1 MNEKIFRKMQ
11 KSRSISGK
19 FNEFDVWLFIAVFF
33 ISSFVFFISAG
44 SYILFF
50 QEQQHLFVYLPD
62 FLSKFFVKPGGP
74 LELAGEFFTQFY
86 FSTLTGSIILSLILS
101 LPAVVL
107 HFVNRRLK
115 TGNLYSIVL
124 LLIPSLALFLM
135 QSHYYHTMTYNLGY
149 LLVLLY
155 FLFASSSESRKV
167 QVATLIIYP
176 LFYYITGAYAF
187 IFAGLYIIYTLFYS
201 KGIRKLYYTLLIAAL
216 TGVLLIVSESKIFLI
231 PLKQLLTYPLPS
243 VNNTTHRYLTVFLNG
258 FVILYPAVSYV
269 PGSWKTMKPALKILR
284 YAIPAFIYILAG
296 IMLITRYNPD
306 VARVINLEKLV
317 FDEKWSEAVTYYEK
331 YPSRNLIGQYFY
343 NVSLTETDQL
353 CERMFFSH
361 QDFGVK
367 SLFLPWDDEHLN
379 WGSHVFYAIGL
390 INEAH
395 RWAYEELVVYGYR
408 PHNLKMLVK
417 TNIINGNSRMAKK
430 YIGILKKTLFYKRWA
445 EDYEKFTV
453 DTTSIK
459 TDPVLGKKIEIMPH
473 DNFFIFLDSP
483 EENLPLLVESNPGN
497 RRAFE
502 YLMAWL
508 LLSKDVETA
517 VMNIPKMKE
526 LGYTKLPRHIEE
538 AVMIYYNSKRVMPD
552 MKGLAVSYAT
562 TERFSRYVATY
573 SALRQRA
580 ALTKDKMESEFGNTY
595 WFYFHFY

>member
-1 MNEKIFRKMQ
+1 MQ
-11 KSRSISGK
+11 KSRNIS
-19 FNEFDVWLFIAVFF
+19 ERLTEYDVWLFVSIFF
-33 ISSFVFFISAG
+33 ISSFIFFISAG

-50 QEQQHLFVYLPD
+50 QEQQHLFIYLPD
-62 FLSKFFVKPGGP
+62 FLSKFLVKPGGL
-74 LELAGEFFTQFY
+74 LELAGEFLTQFY
-86 FSTLTGSIILSLILS
+86 FSTLTGSFILSLILS

-115 TGNLYSIVL
+115 TGNLYSLVL
-124 LLIPSLALFLM
+124 LLIPPLALFLM

-155 FLFASSSESRKV
+155 FLFSVSSESWKV
-167 QVATLIIYP
+167 QVVTLAIYP

-187 IFAGLYIIYTLFYS
+187 IFGGLYIIYTLLYF
-201 KGIRKLYYTLLIAAL
+201 KGNRKLYYSLIIVIL
-216 TGVLLIVSESKIFLI
+216 TGALLVFLASKIFLF

-243 VNNTTHRYLTVFLNG
+243 VNNPMHRYLTVFLTV
-258 FVILYPAVSYV
+258 FVILYPVFSYV
-269 PGSWKTMKPALKILR
+269 PVSWKKMKPALYILR
-284 YAIPAFIYILAG
+284 NAIPLVLYILAG
-296 IMLITRYNPD
+296 VMLITRYNTD

-317 FDEKWSEAVTYYEK
+317 FDEKWNEAVMYHEK
-331 YPSRNLIGQYFY
+331 NPTRNLIGQYFY

-353 CERMFFSH
+353 CERMFFCP

-408 PHNLKMLVK
+408 PQNLKMLVK
-417 TNIINGNSRMAKK
+417 TNLINGNLRIAEK

-445 EDYEKFTV
+445 EDYEKFIV
-453 DTTSIK
+453 DTVRIK
-459 TDPVLGKKIEIMPH
+459 THPVLGKKKEIMPA
-473 DNFFIFLDSP
+473 DNFFIFLNSP
-483 EENLPLLVESNPGN
+483 EDNLPLLVESNPSN

-508 LLSKDVETA
+508 LLSKDVETV

-526 LGYTKLPRHIEE
+526 FGYSKIPVHIEE
-538 AVMIYYNSKRVMPD
+538 AILIYYNSKRVMPD
-552 MKGLAVSYAT
+552 LGGLTISYAT
-562 TERFSRYVATY
+562 TERFRRYVAAY
-573 SALRQRA
+573 SELLQRSALTRER
-580 ALTKDKMESEFGNTY
+580 MEPEFGNSY
-595 WFYFHFY
+595 WFYFHFLKIVK